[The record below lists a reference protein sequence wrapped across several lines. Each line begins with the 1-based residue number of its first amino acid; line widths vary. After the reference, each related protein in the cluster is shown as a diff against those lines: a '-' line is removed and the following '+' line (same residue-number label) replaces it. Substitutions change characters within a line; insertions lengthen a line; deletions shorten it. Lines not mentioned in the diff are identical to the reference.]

1 MRLLTNGITLPSAP
15 ALTKAGTIQHV
26 PLFMTLVKCVIH
38 IVSDVVHNA
47 LIYLG
52 NSGMGGERF
61 FKASMMK
68 F

>member
-1 MRLLTNGITLPSAP
+1 
-15 ALTKAGTIQHV
+15 
-26 PLFMTLVKCVIH
+26 MTLVKCVIH

-61 FKASMMK
+61 LGFNDGILKSYAFQSTQ
-68 F
+68 FLH